1 MTGRGQG
8 SRDRVVAIFK
18 GRSKAVPVQKD
29 THFLEVCRYVVLNP
43 VRAKTVRHPRH
54 WKWSSYG
61 ATAGIV
67 LPHGCLM
74 VDVKSSVISVSADPT
89 PRKSIPRRL
98 LCCGELSMQ

>member
-43 VRAKTVRHPRH
+43 VRAKTVRHPQ
-54 WKWSSYG
+54 WKWIGYG
-61 ATAGIV
+61 VTGG
-67 LPHGCLM
+67 LLDFRGCL
-74 VDVKSSVISVSADPT
+74 
-89 PRKSIPRRL
+89 
-98 LCCGELSMQ
+98 